1 MQSQCTVALQRNSL
15 RVCASSYARLYSP
28 EVAGAGADG
37 EVDAAKPVG
46 DDGDRTCGVLH
57 LTARISSADA
67 VCASLRCRAH
77 TPGEHRTLTIPVS
90 SSRLMKVTPCAVAG
104 RCRCVTAP
112 PPARGFR
119 RAPPAAGRRA
129 RRRWRRG
136 PPAGT
141 WWDSCPVKCRW
152 PTRPRG
158 YPFVRV
164 NCPTSVM
171 PRRKKSAHPV
181 R

>member
-104 RCRCVTAP
+104 RCRCSP
-112 PPARGFR
+112 PRHQH
-119 RAPPAAGRRA
+119 AGSVGHRQQLVGGHDA
-129 RRRWRRG
+129 DG
-136 PPAGT
+136 VEVLPQELGGIA
-141 WWDSCPVKCRW
+141 
-152 PTRPRG
+152 
-158 YPFVRV
+158 VR
-164 NCPTSVM
+164 
-171 PRRKKSAHPV
+171 
-181 R
+181 